1 MPEFPFMVM
10 IYVALYYYKLNK
22 TDFKNIL
29 IVGIL
34 IGFALSLKN
43 LGWVLYL
50 SLIFFH
56 LKSFYKEGIKQTWL
70 NFLCL
75 SIIPVVVISII
86 KLLVFG
92 QLSSENITWYL
103 PIFSPSEISNTFL
116 SNLNNYAKAIPL
128 FFEQEVWG
136 WANVVLKTGAIC
148 FIIVGVVKKWFSKFE
163 ALDLFVLLFLTIL
176 IFYPYDKDLIRF
188 LIPLFPAFLLYL
200 FLGLREIKLQ
210 YLEKGFFAFIFF
222 VIFSSNFINDKSIIS
237 NEALNQ
243 YGPIN
248 IKAHEAIMIIN
259 EKVEANQLIAFSK
272 PWVLHYYT

>member
-1 MPEFPFMVM
+1 M
-10 IYVALYYYKLNK
+10 
-22 TDFKNIL
+22 
-29 IVGIL
+29 
-34 IGFALSLKN
+34 
-43 LGWVLYL
+43 
-50 SLIFFH
+50 
-56 LKSFYKEGIKQTWL
+56 
-70 NFLCL
+70 
-75 SIIPVVVISII
+75 
-86 KLLVFG
+86 
-92 QLSSENITWYL
+92 
-103 PIFSPSEISNTFL
+103 

-222 VIFSSNFINDKSIIS
+222 GIFSSNFINDKSIIS

-272 PWVLHYYT
+272 PWVLHYYTEKQTYFLNPTLNAELKNKLIKDKVDYILVCTNEKFEEIFNAEHASFFSNWESYKLDWKNSAFQLYRKSN